1 MRLRKLYRRFP
12 DAAKELE
19 LVYLACPGYI
29 LSSSK
34 ELELVYLACPGYI
47 LSSSIAEMRGRF
59 L

>member
-19 LVYLACPGYI
+19 LVYLACPGH
-29 LSSSK
+29 
-34 ELELVYLACPGYI
+34 I
-47 LSSSIAEMRGRF
+47 LSSSIAEMGGRF